1 MNVYR
6 YDYIMLKFI
15 SLIIIIPRKIKRRV
29 IKYIKLAIG
38 TIFASYL
45 KKTKPLYGI
54 SSVQQKPQLI
64 ISLTSYPARYDT
76 LFICIKSLLRQ
87 SMKPD
92 NIILSI
98 YINEMDC
105 IPQSVLE
112 LQKYGVTILPV
123 DENLKPHK
131 KYYYVMQQ
139 YPDAAVITVD
149 DDLIYDKNL
158 VKDLCKSYKKYPYAV
173 SARRVHKITKD
184 PVTGLIKPYNDWEW
198 EYKKLRTPSFELI
211 ATGCGGV
218 LYPPHCLPKGTFNIT
233 AIQKLCL
240 NADDIWLKFMEQKA
254 HVPVVWVP
262 HLPVHPYKLK
272 LTSDQELAKENCSNN
287 QNDVYIQR
295 LEEFFHFSLSER
307 I

>member
-15 SLIIIIPRKIKRRV
+15 SLIIIIPQKIKRRV
-29 IKYIKLAIG
+29 IKYIKLIIS
-38 TIFASYL
+38 TIFAAYL
-45 KKTKPLYGI
+45 KKTKPRYGI
-54 SSVQQKPQLI
+54 SSVPQKPRLI

-76 LFICIKSLLRQ
+76 LYICIKSLLRQ

-158 VKDLCKSYKKYPYAV
+158 VKDLYKSYKKYPYAV

-184 PVTGLIKPYNDWEW
+184 PVTGLIKPYNDWGYEH
-198 EYKKLRTPSFELI
+198 KKIRTPSFELLS
-211 ATGCGGV
+211 TGCGGA
-218 LYPPHCLPKGTFNIT
+218 LYPPHLLPKETFNSA

-262 HLPVHPYKLK
+262 HFPVHPYTLQATTTQA
-272 LTSDQELAKENCSNN
+272 LSKENCGNN
-287 QNDVYIQR
+287 QNDVYIKQ
-295 LEEFFHFSLSER
+295 LEKHFHFSLGES